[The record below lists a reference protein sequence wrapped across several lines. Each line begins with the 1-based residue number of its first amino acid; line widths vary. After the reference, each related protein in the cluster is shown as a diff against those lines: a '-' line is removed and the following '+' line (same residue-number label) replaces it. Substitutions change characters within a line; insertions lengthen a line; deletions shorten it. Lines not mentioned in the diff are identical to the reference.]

1 MLDANGP
8 RAPSNGGNAA
18 GGPLGGAQR
27 PLVGR
32 GPPFGLP
39 GAGSASRAPYRD
51 AMDTS
56 SDTAPPVTATGPAA
70 ADRPRWPYA
79 GHGQQTLLWAS
90 ILITVGAFLPWLMTS
105 FGTFGGMRGAGS
117 WTVFAGVIGIGASLM
132 RSRRAVYVHA
142 LGIAALAISLPLWQ
156 VVHLVGTVGFTGWL
170 PGIGLIMTL
179 AGGVAIARATLE
191 LRAGD

>member
-1 MLDANGP
+1 MNI
-8 RAPSNGGNAA
+8 
-18 GGPLGGAQR
+18 QR
-27 PLVGR
+27 
-32 GPPFGLP
+32 
-39 GAGSASRAPYRD
+39 
-51 AMDTS
+51 
-56 SDTAPPVTATGPAA
+56 DTAPPVTAAGPGTAT
-70 ADRPRWPYA
+70 RRRWPYV

-132 RSRRAVYVHA
+132 RRRRWVYVHA
-142 LGIAALAISLPLWQ
+142 IGIAAMAIALPTWQ
-156 VVHLVGTVGFTGWL
+156 LGHLVSTVGFRGWL

-179 AGGVAIARATLE
+179 VGGVAIARATLE